1 MEEGW
6 LLRIMGLWTAEV
18 ILISSSCIR
27 LAKNTINGYGSPRVS
42 AGGKRVELSLRL
54 RKLFRIKKKRAPK
67 IARNYLYHVLY
78 LWGLYVAALIAAL
91 ILNLVFHSENEIL
104 TEIISLLF
112 FLQFVPLVAE
122 TVWIIVKAPIQFVRF
137 IRKQYEKRRDRKS
150 KGK

>member
-1 MEEGW
+1 MEST
-6 LLRIMGLWTAEV
+6 RIGIGERKKYTKA
-18 ILISSSCIR
+18 
-27 LAKNTINGYGSPRVS
+27 AYKK
-42 AGGKRVELSLRL
+42 AGGEQNG

-78 LWGLYVAALIAAL
+78 LCGLYVAALIAAL
-91 ILNLVFHSENEIL
+91 ILDLVFHSENEIF

-137 IRKQYEKRRDRKS
+137 IRKQYEKRRDRKIKENEKRDAKCEDYGILIRHEIS
-150 KGK
+150 SRIK

>member
-1 MEEGW
+1 MENTRIGTGERKKYTKAAYKKAGGNRMEEGW

-54 RKLFRIKKKRAPK
+54 RKLFRIKKKRQK
-67 IARNYLYHVLY
+67 N
-78 LWGLYVAALIAAL
+78 
-91 ILNLVFHSENEIL
+91 
-104 TEIISLLF
+104 
-112 FLQFVPLVAE
+112 
-122 TVWIIVKAPIQFVRF
+122 
-137 IRKQYEKRRDRKS
+137 

>member
-1 MEEGW
+1 MEST
-6 LLRIMGLWTAEV
+6 RIGIGERKKYTKA
-18 ILISSSCIR
+18 
-27 LAKNTINGYGSPRVS
+27 AYKK
-42 AGGKRVELSLRL
+42 AGGEQNG

-91 ILNLVFHSENEIL
+91 ILDLVFHSENEIL

-137 IRKQYEKRRDRKS
+137 IRKQYEKRRDRKIKENEKRDAKCEDYGILIRHEIS
-150 KGK
+150 SRIK

>member
-1 MEEGW
+1 MEST
-6 LLRIMGLWTAEV
+6 RIGIGERKKYTKA
-18 ILISSSCIR
+18 
-27 LAKNTINGYGSPRVS
+27 AYKK
-42 AGGKRVELSLRL
+42 AGGEQNG

-67 IARNYLYHVLY
+67 IARNHLYHVLY

-91 ILNLVFHSENEIL
+91 ILDLVFHSENEIL

-137 IRKQYEKRRDRKS
+137 IRKQYEKRRDRKIKENEKRDAKCEDYGILIRHEIS
-150 KGK
+150 SRIK